1 MEPDTGFVLEQELGR
16 IEFILKSTKGLKHIV
31 GLSLFDIFGDLI
43 EKIEGEEKE
52 RGGKL
57 VV

>member
-1 MEPDTGFVLEQELGR
+1 MGR

>member
-1 MEPDTGFVLEQELGR
+1 
-16 IEFILKSTKGLKHIV
+16 LKHIV

-52 RGGKL
+52 KGGKL